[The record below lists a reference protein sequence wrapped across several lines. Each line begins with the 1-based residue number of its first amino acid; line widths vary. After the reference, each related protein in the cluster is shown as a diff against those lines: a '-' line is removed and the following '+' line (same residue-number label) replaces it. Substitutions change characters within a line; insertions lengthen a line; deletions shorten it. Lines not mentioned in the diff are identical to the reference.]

1 MADQQNEMGIKAER
15 TGGRMMNMYAYVCKH
30 V

>member
-15 TGGRMMNMYAYVCKH
+15 TDERMMNMYAYVCKH